1 MGTTL
6 VRIESAEQGELTVS
20 LDEITGIQ
28 ALKWSAASVA
38 IEVTT
43 RADFA
48 YVMTIGVL

>member
-28 ALKWSAASVA
+28 ALERSAAS
-38 IEVTT
+38 ITIKVTT